1 MTNEPYPVRWLDAP
15 EDHDYP
21 AAADYLD
28 LVADRDTV
36 DTLVELLRAAPVTH
50 KKAKDLLR
58 AAQLD
63 LLPPDNPHVR
73 LDLAKILTGKPLSP
87 ILVVRGNFAAGA
99 PALIA
104 DGYHRVCACYHTD
117 ENVPIPVKI
126 AALPTPDAKVAAAAA
141 KSTAPAP
148 AADSDV
154 AVAKSDSGK
163 GSGGKPK
170 SKK

>member
-1 MTNEPYPVRWLDAP
+1 MTTEPFPVRWLETP

-21 AAADYLD
+21 AAADYLE

-58 AAQLD
+58 AAQLS

-73 LDLAKILTGKPLSP
+73 RDLSKILTGKPLSP
-87 ILVVRGNFAAGA
+87 ILVVRGDFAAGA
-99 PALIA
+99 PAQIA

-126 AALPTPDAKVAAAAA
+126 AALLTPDAKVAVAAA
-141 KSTAPAP
+141 KSASAANAPATG
-148 AADSDV
+148 AAEPDP
-154 AVAKSDSGK
+154 GK
-163 GSGGKPK
+163 GSGGKSK